1 MDNRLKQIWSG
12 FKETT
17 NRHLTD
23 AGVDKIVVP
32 HRVDYR
38 KEDEAALPEGFDA
51 PAEAAFAALRET
63 LKKHEKKFAGKKRSA
78 STGYAADGE
87 PAPMAARTFDGEE
100 LIKGLRATAMRTER
114 ADRDY
119 SSFLSSNAGKAI
131 LKKHKKKR
139 FGIF

>member
-1 MDNRLKQIWSG
+1 MDNRLKQIWAG

-38 KEDEAALPEGFDA
+38 KEDEAALPEDFDA

-63 LKKHEKKFAGKKRSA
+63 LKKHEKKFAVKKRR
-78 STGYAADGE
+78 AAGFANDGE
-87 PAPMAARTFDGEE
+87 PAPMASRSFDGEE

-114 ADRDY
+114 SERDY
-119 SSFLSSNAGKAI
+119 VSFLSSDAGQAI